1 MQGKD
6 YEQLYY
12 DALYENRKLKQRVN
26 ELENEIQD
34 INNCRTKRNVDL
46 QKYILLQF
54 ERRKMEKRKRNN
66 NNVTCEQCIHCM
78 YEQEGDMYC
87 DITEDFELVY
97 EEFCPTESYMWCK
110 GHKFK
115 KYNTK
120 EGEVMKE
127 KSNYTIKNLQKHQR
141 ILKT

>member
-1 MQGKD
+1 MQGED

-54 ERRKMEKRKRNN
+54 ERRKNGKA
-66 NNVTCEQCIHCM
+66 
-78 YEQEGDMYC
+78 
-87 DITEDFELVY
+87 
-97 EEFCPTESYMWCK
+97 
-110 GHKFK
+110 K
-115 KYNTK
+115 KK
-120 EGEVMKE
+120 
-127 KSNYTIKNLQKHQR
+127 
-141 ILKT
+141 